1 MTETFSCEKKYI
13 GNFGDPVW
21 ENPTEAMVQAAFD
34 HHGLAF
40 RYNTT
45 EVPADRL
52 ADAVAGAKAMGY
64 KGFNCTLP
72 HKVAVIEHLDGLGE
86 SAEIMGAVNCVVERE
101 GRYIGEN
108 TDGKGFL
115 DSLEPVIDPAG
126 KHVLIFG
133 AGGAARAVSVELA
146 LAGASVITVVNRTSE
161 RGEELVEMLDQ
172 RTQAS
177 VAFVG
182 WEGEHEI
189 ASDVEIVVNS
199 TSIGLFPDTSRVPV
213 AIGSLRPELVVAD
226 IIPNPPVTRFL
237 EEAKAAGCRTIDGMG
252 MLVNQGKIGIEYWT
266 GVVPDTLVM
275 RAALESIFGP
285 TPDGSG

>member
-1 MTETFSCEKKYI
+1 MTEPFSCEKKYI
-13 GNFGDPVW
+13 GNFGNPVW

-45 EVPADRL
+45 EVPADKL

-86 SAEIMGAVNCVVERE
+86 SAAIMGAVNCVVERD
-101 GRYIGEN
+101 GQYIGEN

-115 DSLEPVIDPAG
+115 DSLKPVIDPAG
-126 KHVLIFG
+126 KNVLILG

-146 LAGASVITVVNRTSE
+146 LAGASVITVVNRTAQ
-161 RGEELVEMLDQ
+161 RGEELIALLGE
-172 RTQAS
+172 RTPVSA
-177 VAFVG
+177 AFVG
-182 WEGEHEI
+182 WDGDHEI
-189 ASDVEIVVNS
+189 ASEVEIVVNT
-199 TSIGLFPDTSRVPV
+199 TSIGLFPDNSRVPI
-213 AIGSLRPELVVAD
+213 AERSLRPELVVAD
-226 IIPNPPVTRFL
+226 IIPNPPATRFL
-237 EEAKAAGCRTIDGMG
+237 AEARSAGCTTIDGMG

-266 GVVPDTLVM
+266 GVVPDPSVM
-275 RAALESIFGP
+275 RSALESIFG
-285 TPDGSG
+285 SA

>member
-1 MTETFSCEKKYI
+1 MTEPFSCEKKYI
-13 GNFGDPVW
+13 GNFGHPVW

-45 EVPADRL
+45 EVPADQL

-86 SAEIMGAVNCVVERE
+86 SAAIMGAVNCVVER
-101 GRYIGEN
+101 GGQYIGEN

-115 DSLEPVIDPAG
+115 DSLKPVIDPTG
-126 KHVLIFG
+126 KNVLILG

-146 LAGASVITVVNRTSE
+146 LAGASVITVVNRTAQ
-161 RGEELVEMLDQ
+161 RGEELVALLRE
-172 RTQAS
+172 RTPVSAT
-177 VAFVG
+177 FVG
-182 WEGEHEI
+182 WDGDHEI
-189 ASDVEIVVNS
+189 SSEVEIVVNT
-199 TSIGLFPDTSRVPV
+199 TSIGLFPDNSRVP
-213 AIGSLRPELVVAD
+213 ITERSLRSELVVAD
-226 IIPNPPVTRFL
+226 IIPNPPATRFL
-237 EEAKAAGCRTIDGMG
+237 AEARSAGCTTIDGMG

-266 GVVPDTLVM
+266 GVVPDPAVM
-275 RAALESIFGP
+275 RSALESIFG
-285 TPDGSG
+285 SA